1 MPHPGVWNAVP
12 QIPPYLSV
20 VKELVGPFVL
30 VVLAAVGV
38 GFIAFV
44 SFTSIG
50 EAEHGT
56 FLIDRVSDDLWGDV
70 FLFHDC
76 DAYLFTVMR
85 IYLMRIFCPSRM

>member
-56 FLIDRVSDDLWGDV
+56 FLIAARVSPSPTDV
-70 FLFHDC
+70 WSLPF
-76 DAYLFTVMR
+76 R
-85 IYLMRIFCPSRM
+85 GI

>member
-70 FLFHDC
+70 FLFHNGN
-76 DAYLFTVMR
+76 AVLFD
-85 IYLMRIFCPSRM
+85 